1 MAEGKRTTYNQA
13 TRLRA
18 VEALEEG
25 ISQRALAAQLGIP
38 AATARQWARA
48 FSAGGREA
56 VLNGGSAH
64 RSYDLDTKIACAR
77 DRVEKG
83 RSVREVMIAY
93 GVTSESSVK
102 MWCRK
107 YRADGVRGLVSK
119 PRGRK
124 PQA

>member
-48 FSAGGREA
+48 FAAGGRDA
-56 VLNGGSAH
+56 VLNGGSTH

-107 YRADGVRGLVSK
+107 YRADGVKGLVSK